1 MLPAA
6 TPSAPPGAVPCPQS
20 SSLAVTDPVAP
31 TTTAP
36 EEEDGEI
43 ASVEQS
49 TASDEGKAEAE
60 GQEADGSVG
69 DAVWV
74 DWDGPSD
81 PANPL
86 QWSSTRKWLVTGC
99 GIAFC
104 FVVSIAVSAYS
115 IASES
120 IQESF
125 GCSQELALLTVT
137 LFTIAFAIV
146 PLVLAPL
153 SEHYGRS
160 RIYLTTATVHTLF
173 YIPEALV
180 PSLPALLVLRFF
192 SGCAGSAGLSIVG
205 GTIVDCFAE
214 RDRGVPMA
222 AFSLVAFGAPS
233 CGSIIFGYVAERLGY
248 TYINWILLALSASI
262 TLVLFFVL
270 KETRSTVILARKAS
284 RLQASD
290 ASRRYI
296 SVLEQQT
303 VGLSVGRKLRT
314 ALLRPL
320 TMLATEP
327 VLMAFTA
334 WISFTWGVLYLSLVS
349 IPIIYK
355 SIYSFSVGE
364 TGLVYIS
371 QVVGILVGVGFDRA
385 CNILYMRHVATK
397 GPEARLYTGLG
408 AAIFVPIGSFFWAFT
423 TYPHV
428 HWVVP
433 CIGMA
438 ILYTGMFCCFLC
450 VHAYLADA
458 YNLYAA
464 SALSSML
471 LCRNLVGASFPL
483 FTGILYDRLGI
494 QGASGL
500 TAGIGTVLSAVPI
513 LLFFFGAKLRQR
525 SPFSAELRQREEA
538 LSSSSTAVEKEKP
551 TAKSEAAMEAKAVE
565 V

>member
-1 MLPAA
+1 MPSEPPTTPQAELPDATAA
-6 TPSAPPGAVPCPQS
+6 
-20 SSLAVTDPVAP
+20 SLAASDPVAP
-31 TTTAP
+31 RTPLPVEDVVVSGSRTRSTD
-36 EEEDGEI
+36 EEEF
-43 ASVEQS
+43 
-49 TASDEGKAEAE
+49 EAKE
-60 GQEADGSVG
+60 GQAAAVNAG
-69 DAVWV
+69 DVVWV
-74 DWDGPSD
+74 DWNGPQD
-81 PANPL
+81 DENAL
-86 QWSSTRKWLVTGC
+86 HWSSARKWVVTGC
-99 GIAFC
+99 GIALC

-125 GCSQELALLTVT
+125 GCSEELALLTVT
-137 LFTIAFAIV
+137 LFTVAFAIV

-153 SEHYGRS
+153 SEQYGRS
-160 RIYLTTATVHTLF
+160 RIYLTTAAVHTLI

-180 PSLPALLVLRFF
+180 PSLPALLVLRFL

-205 GTIVDCFAE
+205 GTIVDCFSE

-233 CGSIIFGYVAERLGY
+233 CGSIMFGYVAERLGY
-248 TYINWILLALSASI
+248 TYINWILFALSASI
-262 TLVLFFVL
+262 TLVLFCIL
-270 KETRSTVILARKAS
+270 KETRASVILARKAA
-284 RLQASD
+284 RLQAADS
-290 ASRRYI
+290 SRRYI
-296 SVLEQQT
+296 SVLDQDT
-303 VGLSVGRKLRT
+303 VGQSIRRKLRT

-320 TMLATEP
+320 KMLFTEP
-327 VLMAFTA
+327 VLAGFTL
-334 WISFTWGVLYLSLVS
+334 WISFTWSVLYLSLVS

-355 SIYSFSVGE
+355 TIYGFSNGA
-364 TGLVYIS
+364 TGLIYIS
-371 QVVGILVGVGFDRA
+371 QVVGIFIGVGFDRL
-385 CNILYMRHVATK
+385 CNILYMRHVAKK

-423 TYPHV
+423 TYPQV
-428 HWVVP
+428 HWLVP

-464 SALSSML
+464 SALSAML

-500 TAGIGTVLSAVPI
+500 TAGIGTALSAVPI
-513 LLFFFGAKLRQR
+513 LLFFFGAKLRER
-525 SPFSAELRQREEA
+525 SPFSAELRQRAEVS
-538 LSSSSTAVEKEKP
+538 SSSSTAVEKEE
-551 TAKSEAAMEAKAVE
+551 TAGKEEAEGE
-565 V
+565 VV